1 MSRSMGHKRILLFG
15 FPFQALTRDIWL
27 ICLSNVIGAFGEGL
41 YFWIFPLYV
50 RSLQADYLQ
59 VGIIFSILYGASAL
73 SPLIGGILADRFD
86 RKKISIIAWTPWV
99 LAPLIYS
106 FAENWLQL
114 IPGAI
119 CWGISMVG
127 LPAINAYVATS
138 TTDRQELASVF
149 SFVWSTYYFSYIFAP
164 AAGSY
169 LATVFEM
176 RWVLRLSALLSAAAT
191 MVFFFIRSQYSPKN
205 TAEGRIDAAPSVEER
220 RLFRRILVWSTFL
233 MIITFFMSIV
243 RPYVPTFLSEVAG
256 FGEIHVG
263 LFGSVYF
270 AGTTFIGI
278 AIGRLGDKWRE
289 SGALSVC
296 LLLYVGPIL
305 SVLLFREPFFLM
317 IIAFLFGGS
326 AAIPALINSIVGK
339 IAPENKLGLWI
350 SIPQTLSWLASF
362 AAPYLGGYLYTQ
374 SFYYA
379 FITSVSAI
387 PFLLILAIFKLKE

>member
-1 MSRSMGHKRILLFG
+1 
-15 FPFQALTRDIWL
+15 
-27 ICLSNVIGAFGEGL
+27 
-41 YFWIFPLYV
+41 
-50 RSLQADYLQ
+50 
-59 VGIIFSILYGASAL
+59 
-73 SPLIGGILADRFD
+73 
-86 RKKISIIAWTPWV
+86 
-99 LAPLIYS
+99 
-106 FAENWLQL
+106 
-114 IPGAI
+114 
-119 CWGISMVG
+119 
-127 LPAINAYVATS
+127 
-138 TTDRQELASVF
+138 
-149 SFVWSTYYFSYIFAP
+149 
-164 AAGSY
+164 
-169 LATVFEM
+169 
-176 RWVLRLSALLSAAAT
+176 
-191 MVFFFIRSQYSPKN
+191 
-205 TAEGRIDAAPSVEER
+205 
-220 RLFRRILVWSTFL
+220 
-233 MIITFFMSIV
+233 MSIV
-243 RPYVPTFLSEVAG
+243 RPYVPTFLSEVVG

-270 AGTTFIGI
+270 AGTTFIGIAIGRFIGI

-362 AAPYLGGYLYTQ
+362 AAPYLRGYLYTQ

-387 PFLLILAIFKLKE
+387 PFLLIFAIFKLKE